1 MGTAMSNQPTTPPEC
16 ELWCGHEAYDLRC
29 SDYQAQPCCG
39 AIVNVDDA
47 HEPDEHVD
55 TCVNAPAWMRE

>member
-1 MGTAMSNQPTTPPEC
+1 MTKRTAPATTLDC
-16 ELWCGHEAYDLRC
+16 ELWCGHEAYDVQC

-47 HEPDEHVD
+47 HEPNQHLE
-55 TCVNAPAWMRE
+55 TCPNAPAWMSA